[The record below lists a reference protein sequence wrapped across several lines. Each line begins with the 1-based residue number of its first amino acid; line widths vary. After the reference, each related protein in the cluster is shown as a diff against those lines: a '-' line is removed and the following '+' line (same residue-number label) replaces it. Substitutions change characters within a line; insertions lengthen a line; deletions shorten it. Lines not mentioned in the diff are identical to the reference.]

1 MKTKMAAFMLLAM
14 LLALSVSP
22 VYADEA
28 PSLPHAFYGTVEING
43 SPAPTGTEV
52 EVRGEGVRTGVT
64 QNPLV
69 TTAQGEYGGSGSF
82 DLKLLVWGD
91 IADGATVTFYVNG
104 FSTGQTATWHS
115 GEVTEVDLAAT
126 IEEGAV
132 PEEPPDTGDS
142 TPPGTGDSTPPDTG
156 DSTPPDTGDSTSPD
170 TGDSTPPDTTGSTPP
185 DAGDSTSPGSTGPG
199 SEGDSSGSLL
209 PPSAPSDGVGGVPV
223 LWLVI
228 GGVVLVGLI
237 IAFAVARSRAY

>member
-1 MKTKMAAFMLLAM
+1 MKTKMVAFMLLAM
-14 LLALSVSP
+14 LLALAVSP

-43 SPAPTGTEV
+43 SAAPAGTEV
-52 EVRGEGVRTGVT
+52 EARGDGVQTGVT

-69 TTAQGEYGGSGSF
+69 TTDEGKYGGSEGFSP
-82 DLKLLVWGD
+82 KLIVWGD
-91 IADGATVTFYVNG
+91 IAEGATVTFYVNG
-104 FSTGQTATWHS
+104 FSTGQTAEWHS
-115 GEVTEVDLAAT
+115 GEVTEVDLAVT

-142 TPPGTGDSTPPDTG
+142 TPPSTGDSTSPDTG
-156 DSTPPDTGDSTSPD
+156 DSTPPD

-199 SEGDSSGSLL
+199 SEGDSSGPLL

>member
-1 MKTKMAAFMLLAM
+1 MKTKMVAFMLLAM
-14 LLALSVSP
+14 LLALAVSP

-43 SPAPTGTEV
+43 SPAPAGTEV
-52 EVRGEGVRTGVT
+52 GVRGEGVTTGVD
-64 QNPLV
+64 QNPIV

-82 DLKLLVWGD
+82 DLKLLVWGN

-104 FSTGQTATWHS
+104 FSTGQTAQWHS
-115 GEVTEVDLAAT
+115 GEVTEIDLAAT

-132 PEEPPDTGDS
+132 PEEPPDTSDS
-142 TPPGTGDSTPPDTG
+142 TSPDTGDSTPPDTG

-170 TGDSTPPDTTGSTPP
+170 
-185 DAGDSTSPGSTGPG
+185 AGDSTSPGSTEPG
-199 SEGDSSGSLL
+199 SEGDSSGPML

-228 GGVVLVGLI
+228 GGVVLVGII
-237 IAFAVARSRAY
+237 IAFLVARSRAY

>member
-1 MKTKMAAFMLLAM
+1 MKTKMVAFMLLAM
-14 LLALSVSP
+14 LLALAVSP

-43 SPAPTGTEV
+43 SPAPAGTEV
-52 EVRGEGVRTGVT
+52 GVRGEGVATGVD
-64 QNPLV
+64 QNPIV

-82 DLKLLVWGD
+82 DLKLLVWGN

-104 FSTGQTATWHS
+104 FSTGQTAQWHS
-115 GEVTEVDLAAT
+115 GEVTEIDLAAT

-132 PEEPPDTGDS
+132 PEEPPDTSDS
-142 TPPGTGDSTPPDTG
+142 TSPDTGDSTPPDTG

-170 TGDSTPPDTTGSTPP
+170 
-185 DAGDSTSPGSTGPG
+185 AGDSTSPGSTEPG
-199 SEGDSSGSLL
+199 SEGDSSGPML

-228 GGVVLVGLI
+228 GGVVLVGII
-237 IAFAVARSRAY
+237 IAFLVARSRAY

>member
-1 MKTKMAAFMLLAM
+1 MKTKMVAFMLLAM
-14 LLALSVSP
+14 LLALAVSP

-28 PSLPHAFYGTVEING
+28 PTIPHAFYGAVEING
-43 SPAPTGTEV
+43 SPAPVGTEV
-52 EVRGEGVRTGVT
+52 EARGEGVTTGVT
-64 QNPLV
+64 QNPV
-69 TTAQGEYGGSGSF
+69 ETTVEGEYGGG
-82 DLKLLVWGD
+82 DDPMEPKLIVWGN

-104 FSTGQTATWHS
+104 FSTGQTAAWHS
-115 GEVTEVDLAAT
+115 GEVTEVDLAVT

-142 TPPGTGDSTPPDTG
+142 TPPDTG
-156 DSTPPDTGDSTSPD
+156 DSMPPD

-185 DAGDSTSPGSTGPG
+185 TPPDAGDSASPGSTGPG
-199 SEGDSSGSLL
+199 SEGDSSGPPL

-237 IAFAVARSRAY
+237 IAFWVARSRAY

>member
-1 MKTKMAAFMLLAM
+1 MKTKMVVFTLLAM
-14 LLALSVSP
+14 LLALAVSP

-43 SPAPTGTEV
+43 SPAPVGTEV
-52 EVRGEGVRTGVT
+52 EARGEGVATGVD
-64 QNPLV
+64 QNPIV

-82 DLKLLVWGD
+82 DLKLLVWGN

-104 FSTGQTATWHS
+104 FSTGRTATWHS
-115 GEVTEVDLAAT
+115 GEVTEIDLAAT

-142 TPPGTGDSTPPDTG
+142 TPPDTG
-156 DSTPPDTGDSTSPD
+156 DSTPPDTGDA
-170 TGDSTPPDTTGSTPP
+170 TPPDTTGSTPP

-199 SEGDSSGSLL
+199 SEGDSSEPLL
-209 PPSAPSDGVGGVPV
+209 PPPPPSTGSGGVPV

-237 IAFAVARSRAY
+237 IAFVVARSRAY

>member
-1 MKTKMAAFMLLAM
+1 MKIKMVAFMLLAM
-14 LLALSVSP
+14 LLALAVSP

-28 PSLPHAFYGTVEING
+28 PSLPQAFYGTVEING
-43 SPAPTGTEV
+43 SPAPVGTEV
-52 EVRGEGVRTGVT
+52 EARGDGVTTGVA
-64 QNPLV
+64 QNPIE
-69 TTAQGEYGGSGSF
+69 TTVEGEYGGGN
-82 DLKLLVWGD
+82 DPMEPKLIVWGN

-115 GEVTEVDLAAT
+115 GEITEVNLAAT

-142 TPPGTGDSTPPDTG
+142 TPPDTG
-156 DSTPPDTGDSTSPD
+156 DSTPPD

-199 SEGDSSGSLL
+199 SEGDSSEPLL
-209 PPSAPSDGVGGVPV
+209 PPPPPSGGGSGGVPV

-228 GGVVLVGLI
+228 GGVVLVGII
-237 IAFAVARSRAY
+237 IAFFVARSRAY